1 MTGLTELPASSLIPS
16 KLNPRKAMDPAAL
29 EELAADIAGRGVL
42 QNLVVRPHP
51 KRKDRYQVVC
61 GARRLAAVKR
71 LVKRGE
77 MNGQTTLPCRVIE
90 IDDRGLVELALAENV
105 QRADMTPLEEADG
118 FAKLVKL
125 GATPKELALRFGRPE
140 RFIRQRVA
148 LNNLIPE
155 VKEAL
160 EEGKIGLETAHEFTR
175 ADPALQRKVVKDRGV
190 DRWTLQ
196 AMLRDEVFPVDKAI
210 FDRSEYSGAIV
221 EDLFGESPPT
231 YSDGRQARELQL
243 AALEA
248 KAEAFRETGLEVLLM
263 PSAEWKPW
271 QDPEVGAEDM
281 WLDPDTPDDDDPK
294 SPPLGNRLALEN
306 WERQLARQEKALAR
320 RGTRIVIL
328 YNDSLTVHWVW
339 VVQRAAKSRAKA
351 KATDKDDG
359 AGGLSHA
366 LVADIRSERTR
377 ALRRAVN
384 EMPRAEASRLFVCLI
399 LLAEISHYWHA
410 PLSVYFSSPV
420 PEDADRERW
429 QEAVRKLEAMLPEG
443 AESTQREELLDTLLG
458 APEVLIYQLLV
469 SALLR
474 RLVFEER
481 SGLEASGVGAY
492 LAKLSGLEAR
502 HYQVT
507 DADLKRFPRARL
519 EELAAATDMVTGT
532 VPPFDPPKMKK
543 GALAAELA
551 SRKVVPEEYLG
562 SGSTS
567 VYTEE
572 I

>member
-29 EELAADIAGRGVL
+29 EELAIDIAGRGVL

-77 MNGQTTLPCRVIE
+77 LNGQTTLPCRVIE

-160 EEGKIGLETAHEFTR
+160 EAGKIGLETAHEFTR

-196 AMLRDEVFPVDKAI
+196 AMLRDEAFPVDKAI

-231 YSDGRQARELQL
+231 YTDGRQARELQL

-248 KAEAFRETGLEVLLM
+248 KAQQLRDSTGLEVEVM
-263 PSAEWKPW
+263 PSQAWKPW
-271 QDPEVGAEDM
+271 QNPEVGAEDL
-281 WLDPDTPDDDDPK
+281 WLDPSEPTEDDPV
-294 SPPLGNRLALEN
+294 GVREN
-306 WERQLARQEKALAR
+306 WEKALARQEKALAR

-328 YNDSLTVHWVW
+328 HNDSLTVHWVW

-351 KATDKDDG
+351 TDKDDG

-366 LVADIRSERTR
+366 LVADIQSERTR
-377 ALRRAVN
+377 ALRRAVA
-384 EMPRAEASRLFVCLI
+384 EMPRNEASRLFVCLI
-399 LLAEISHYWHA
+399 LLAEITYYWHA
-410 PLSVYFSSPV
+410 PLSVHFSSPV

-481 SGLEASGVGAY
+481 SGLEPSGVGAY

-551 SRKVVPEEYLG
+551 SRKVVPEEYL
-562 SGSTS
+562 SGLD
-567 VYTEE
+567 VGVH
-572 I
+572 

>member
-1 MTGLTELPASSLIPS
+1 MLDCGIEDLPLKDLIPS

-77 MNGQTTLPCRVIE
+77 LNGETTLPCRVIE
-90 IDDRGLVELALAENV
+90 IDDFGLVELALAENV
-105 QRADMTPLEEADG
+105 QRADMTPLEEAAG
-118 FAKLVKL
+118 FGKLIGL

-160 EEGKIGLETAHEFTR
+160 EEGKIGLETARDFTR

-196 AMLRDEVFPVDKAI
+196 AMLRDEAFPINKAL
-210 FDRSEYSGAIV
+210 FDRSEYAGAIV

-281 WLDPDTPDDDDPK
+281 WLDPDTPDDDE
-294 SPPLGNRLALEN
+294 GNRLALEN

-328 YNDSLTVHWVW
+328 YNESLTAHWVW

-351 KATDKDDG
+351 GDPKSPSVDTPAS
-359 AGGLSHA
+359 GLSHS
-366 LVADIRSERTR
+366 LVADIQSERTR
-377 ALRRAVN
+377 ALRSAVA
-384 EMPRAEASRLFVCLI
+384 EMPRNEASRMFVCLI
-399 LLAEISHYWHA
+399 LLAQITKYNWA
-410 PLSVYFSSPV
+410 PLSVNFHQV
-420 PEDADRERW
+420 THDEAERERW
-429 QEAVRKLEAMLPEG
+429 QEAVRKLDEHLPDGSEPSG
-443 AESTQREELLDTLLG
+443 TIQREVLLDTLLG
-458 APEVLIYQLLV
+458 ADEELIYDLLV

-474 RLVFEER
+474 SLVFEGS
-481 SGLEASGVGAY
+481 SGLEPSGVGAY
-492 LAKLSGLEAR
+492 LAQLAGLEPR
-502 HYQVT
+502 HFQVT
-507 DADLKRFPRARL
+507 EADLKRFPRARL
-519 EELAAATDMVTGT
+519 EQLAAAADMVEGP
-532 VPPFDPPKMKK
+532 VPPFDPKQMKK
-543 GALAAELA
+543 TDLARELA
-551 SRKVVPEEYLG
+551 ERRVVPEEYFG
-562 SGSTS
+562 QDWGRGQ
-567 VYTEE
+567 
-572 I
+572 